1 MLSAD
6 GTVGAGAIGD
16 ANGGK
21 RQKCNDVKNK
31 GQSVLRGAESMT
43 VCRKEPSDELKG
55 ASDGVE

>member
-1 MLSAD
+1 MLNAD
-6 GTVGAGAIGD
+6 GTLGVGGIGD
-16 ANGGK
+16 VNGGK